1 MYQKYIKRICD
12 VCTAAVALLLLAFP
26 MAIVAVITKIDS
38 PGPVLFKQTR
48 SGTCRKPFVIL
59 KFRSMPTS
67 TPADLPTDQFCGA
80 DQLTRWQRLIRRTSL
95 DELPQ
100 LLNVLMGHMSIIGPR
115 PALENQTEL
124 LRARDACGA
133 NDVRPGLTGWAQI
146 NGRDTLSDVEKARL
160 DGEYVRTL
168 GNGRFR
174 GLLMDLRCFFGTF
187 SVVLR
192 SNGFSEGGP
201 HSSESN
207 D

>member
-1 MYQKYIKRICD
+1 M
-12 VCTAAVALLLLAFP
+12 VFLLLFR
-26 MAIVAVITKIDS
+26 IHQVRSKGD
-38 PGPVLFKQTR
+38 VLQGGILGKQI
-48 SGTCRKPFVIL
+48 K
-59 KFRSMPTS
+59 
-67 TPADLPTDQFCGA
+67 
-80 DQLTRWQRLIRRTSL
+80 
-95 DELPQ
+95 
-100 LLNVLMGHMSIIGPR
+100 
-115 PALENQTEL
+115 ALENQTEL

>member
-1 MYQKYIKRICD
+1 MKSFWSSKKTTKESAHRPAARMKLARRRRLRLSRG
-12 VCTAAVALLLLAFP
+12 TASRL
-26 MAIVAVITKIDS
+26 
-38 PGPVLFKQTR
+38 
-48 SGTCRKPFVIL
+48 
-59 KFRSMPTS
+59 
-67 TPADLPTDQFCGA
+67 
-80 DQLTRWQRLIRRTSL
+80 QRLIRRTSL

-100 LLNVLMGHMSIIGPR
+100 LLNVLMGHMSFIGPR

-146 NGRDTLSDVEKARL
+146 NGRDTLSDMEKARL

-187 SVVLR
+187 GVVLR